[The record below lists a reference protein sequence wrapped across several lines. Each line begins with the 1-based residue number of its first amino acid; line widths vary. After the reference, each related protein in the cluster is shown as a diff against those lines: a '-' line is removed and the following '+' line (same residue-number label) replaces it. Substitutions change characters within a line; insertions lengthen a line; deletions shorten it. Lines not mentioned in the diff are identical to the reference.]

1 MNRKF
6 YCPKCRQSE
15 KFPPSRHL
23 RDIIDTPTRE
33 QRDAIYTHLL
43 DQDKEDFDEGNFKL
57 STCVTCPACLS
68 RSPLVDWFMAGVEPL
83 LFFTTDNLCPCGGE
97 FWPSVTGPFS
107 PMVTIC
113 DRCDRKRPLA

>member
-1 MNRKF
+1 MDRKF

-15 KFPPSRHL
+15 KFPSTQRLFDVMRSP
-23 RDIIDTPTRE
+23 TPE
-33 QRDAIYTHLL
+33 QADMLAE
-43 DQDKEDFDEGNFKL
+43 DKEDFDNGDFELN
-57 STCVTCPACLS
+57 TCVTCPVCLS
-68 RSPLVDWFMAGVEPL
+68 RSSLVDWFMAGVEPL

-113 DRCDRKRPLA
+113 DRCDREQPLA